1 MSSFCKRIKNQQGD
15 VIGIWVANPNDSNLR
30 AHVEEFHASEGLPVE
45 LLTAF
50 HEGQYRIVPNR
61 LDQNGGAFLM
71 FGRSLVPGELSNEEE
86 PNHSITP
93 AWRKPYVRAS
103 TGDWIFT
110 VLVPGF
116 GIILGL
122 RALFRGE
129 GKRGMTMIIVGVV
142 TIALAL
148 LIRSAMDGVE

>member
-1 MSSFCKRIKNQQGD
+1 MSSFCKRIKNPQGD
-15 VIGIWVANPNDSNLR
+15 VIGIWVANPNDSDLKAR
-30 AHVEEFHASEGLPVE
+30 VEEFNTSEGLPVE

-71 FGRSLVPGELSNEEE
+71 FGGSLVPGELSNEEE
-86 PNHSITP
+86 LKLSDPITP
-93 AWRKPYVRAS
+93 SWRKSYARAS
-103 TGDWIFT
+103 KGDWVFT

-116 GIILGL
+116 GIIIGL

-129 GKRGMTMIIVGVV
+129 SKRGLTMIIVGAV
-142 TIALAL
+142 TISLLL
-148 LIRSAMDGVE
+148 LIHSAMD